1 MVLIRM
7 APGLEFDRLGPT
19 TFHFAG
25 VLRSPKNSR
34 RKEKEP
40 LHFPNRFN

>member
-7 APGLEFDRLGPT
+7 VPGLEFGRQGPA

-25 VLRSPKNSR
+25 VLRCLGKKA
-34 RKEKEP
+34 KEL